1 MTVSWLANKIEQ
13 WPTAKL
19 LPYAR
24 NSRTHSQDQVA
35 QVAASIVEFGFTNPC
50 LIGSDGILVAGH
62 CRLAAAQKLGLETV
76 PVVVLE
82 HLTSTQRRAL
92 VIADNRTAELA
103 GWDDAMLRVELDA
116 LRDDDFDLSLT
127 GFDADALADLFEGDE
142 GDVGQTGDDEV
153 PESQETVISR
163 PGDVWLLG
171 AHRVLCGD
179 ATDAASYDVLL
190 QGKEVDMTVT
200 DPPYNVNYAN
210 SAKDKMRGKDRA
222 ILNDNLGD
230 GFYDFLLAALTP
242 IMANCTGAVYVAMS
256 SSELDVLQAAFRE
269 AGGKWSTFIIWAKNT
284 FTMGRSDY
292 QRQYE
297 PILYGWPEGGKHHWC
312 GDRDQSD
319 VWQIKKPHKND
330 LHPCLCPGSEVLTE
344 NGWRII
350 ESLLAGERVLTAD
363 GMFRPVEFVSNHFVQ
378 TSVFRLF
385 VMGIDSAVDA
395 TGNHPFLVLRDGSL
409 AWIEASQI
417 IQGDEI
423 CSPAKAISE
432 TGTAVDCEWN
442 TTSYGNEPLAPSQT
456 GIASIT
462 STTTSKTITFQTCN
476 LSPTLSTS
484 GFTPV
489 ASYAMAFGGST
500 AVPAGHLNR
509 SLPNTGISVQEAI
522 PTDGAADPVMS
533 KKSYSFVLRSVNAIK
548 LINYSGLV
556 WNLSVK
562 DSPTFQ
568 TRIGMSHN
576 TMKPVELVER
586 AIRNSSKPGDV
597 VLDPFGGSGT
607 TLIAAEKSGR
617 TARLTELDPK
627 YVDVIVRRWQDWTG
641 KLASRECD
649 GVGFNDLAGVV
660 VGETGDDGQEDQGHS

>member
-1 MTVSWLANKIEQ
+1 MTASWLANKIEQ
-13 WPTAKL
+13 WPTGKL

-24 NSRTHSQDQVA
+24 NARTHSEEQVA
-35 QVAASIVEFGFTNPC
+35 QIAASIVEFGFTNPI
-50 LIGSDGILVAGH
+50 LAGSDGIIVAGH
-62 CRLAAAQKLGLETV
+62 GRLTAAQKLGLEVV
-76 PVVVLE
+76 PVVVLD
-82 HLTSTQRRAL
+82 HLTPTQRRAL
-92 VIADNRTAELA
+92 IIADNRIAENA
-103 GWDDAMLRVELDA
+103 GWDDAMLRVELDS

-142 GDVGQTGDDEV
+142 GDAGQTGDDEV
-153 PESQETVISR
+153 PESQDAVISR

-171 AHRVLCGD
+171 GHRVLCGD
-179 ATDAASYDVLL
+179 ATDVKCYEQLL

-330 LHPCLCPGSEVLTE
+330 LHP
-344 NGWRII
+344 
-350 ESLLAGERVLTAD
+350 
-363 GMFRPVEFVSNHFVQ
+363 
-378 TSVFRLF
+378 
-385 VMGIDSAVDA
+385 
-395 TGNHPFLVLRDGSL
+395 
-409 AWIEASQI
+409 
-417 IQGDEI
+417 
-423 CSPAKAISE
+423 
-432 TGTAVDCEWN
+432 
-442 TTSYGNEPLAPSQT
+442 
-456 GIASIT
+456 
-462 STTTSKTITFQTCN
+462 
-476 LSPTLSTS
+476 
-484 GFTPV
+484 
-489 ASYAMAFGGST
+489 
-500 AVPAGHLNR
+500 
-509 SLPNTGISVQEAI
+509 
-522 PTDGAADPVMS
+522 
-533 KKSYSFVLRSVNAIK
+533 
-548 LINYSGLV
+548 
-556 WNLSVK
+556 
-562 DSPTFQ
+562 
-568 TRIGMSHN
+568 

-617 TARLTELDPK
+617 TARLMELDPK

-641 KLASRECD
+641 KLAKRESD
-649 GVGFNDLAGVV
+649 GIGFNDLAGVV
-660 VGETGDDGQEDQGHS
+660 VGDAGDVDQEHQGQS